1 MSLKH
6 FSILIFISLLMLSCG
21 GNRSSDEGKDGSPGL
36 SEAVG
41 GFRNLNKAAK
51 AAEDWEKKQSDLQSK
66 TPLTNDEMK
75 AVLPESLAGMK
86 RTRFSVGDA
95 SMMGLVTAQAT
106 YSDDQNRSVE
116 LSIMDGAG
124 EAGSGVIAIYVMSLS
139 MDMEEETESGFS
151 KNTTINGSR
160 ASIKEQR
167 GDDWVNSEI
176 GALVSDRYLVTLNG
190 SGLTYKEL
198 EDVFKELNF
207 IGLK

>member
-1 MSLKH
+1 
-6 FSILIFISLLMLSCG
+6 
-21 GNRSSDEGKDGSPGL
+21 
-36 SEAVG
+36 
-41 GFRNLNKAAK
+41 
-51 AAEDWEKKQSDLQSK
+51 
-66 TPLTNDEMK
+66 MK

-124 EAGSGVIAIYVMSLS
+124 EAGSGVIAVYVMSLS
-139 MDMEEETESGFS
+139 MEMEEETESGFS

>member
-6 FSILIFISLLMLSCG
+6 FSILIFIGLLMLSCG

-95 SMMGLVTAQAT
+95 SMMGLAYYIPFIDNLIDTIAT
-106 YSDDQNRSVE
+106 P
-116 LSIMDGAG
+116 LSIVAGTLLMTSVFPAENEWMKWILGFIVGGGA
-124 EAGSGVIAIYVMSLS
+124 AATIQSGSTITRL
-139 MDMEEETESGFS
+139 FS
-151 KNTTINGSR
+151 S
-160 ASIKEQR
+160 
-167 GDDWVNSEI
+167 
-176 GALVSDRYLVTLNG
+176 
-190 SGLTYKEL
+190 
-198 EDVFKELNF
+198 
-207 IGLK
+207 